1 MNMLNWL
8 FNRKSHNLTIDEFE
22 KKADSYKTDK
32 NFLSQVKKMENA
44 SLILPKLY
52 PLAKTLND
60 KQKKECFNYYY
71 DLLPKNELKK
81 VFFIDTNDID
91 LIIIYERKFSIL
103 DEDFYKFIRKND
115 YFENQENE
123 KLLNFIS
130 KKDYM
135 HVYPIVSE
143 KEALK
148 YFNSIYKFKEDEI
161 SDSNFISVITSQMLK
176 YPSVKEKFL
185 KIKTPNKYTILF
197 LDYLYNNNN
206 INLEEDFKEL
216 TRHHQIS
223 FELLFEQIEA
233 LNRIGVRTDVFK
245 KRHDKIIN
253 FGNFLKQ
260 NKNPPM
266 YKTFIRE
273 VHSCYD
279 KNSFI
284 PLKTM
289 CELFQHQEPEVVQ
302 RVFNNFKNITIIDKI
317 KEEGSSSEKLQ
328 ALDAYFKLLKNKIKS
343 PTVAVKLMDNLL
355 LSVSLFTAQ
364 NMISAKALEP
374 LFKSFMHENP
384 LSNTYLAFMIY
395 YINGRN
401 GFNPSNEF
409 YKDFLNNNNY
419 NFLEKD
425 SALFKALM
433 YEKINIDE
441 FKQMFNEQSKLYNVE
456 EFLEHIKEDYSE
468 DWYNQ
473 VFLVYA
479 EHEKNI
485 VSNVF
490 LTENTNSE
498 SIKPRK
504 KRL

>member
-8 FNRKSHNLTIDEFE
+8 FNRTSHNLTIDEFE

-81 VFFIDTNDID
+81 VFFIDTSDID
-91 LIIIYERKFSIL
+91 LIIKYERRFSIL
-103 DEDFYKFIRKND
+103 DGDFYKFIRKNN

-185 KIKTPNKYTILF
+185 KIKTPKKYTILF

-485 VSNVF
+485 VSNVL